1 MEPIGGRP
9 RPRDMTIMGALR
21 PAVAVA
27 VLLGLAACGERGG
40 TGAPA
45 PATTVVP
52 AAAEGLVLRVEYT
65 GGFIS
70 PSVLVSRLPIVS
82 VYADGRVISEGPVAA
97 IHPGPALPNVLE
109 GQIDQGAVQDLV
121 NRAMA
126 AGVAETADLGSP
138 PVADAPSTRFTVVTA
153 SDTYVRE
160 VYALWETPA
169 GEGTAGGVSAEQ
181 EAARAK
187 LSELLTALTD
197 AAAGESQ
204 AYEADAVAAIASP
217 WLDPEDG
224 LEQPQVAWPGPALPG
239 EPTGG
244 PPDVGCVTATGD
256 QAQALLAAAGSA
268 NSATPWV
275 TADDTRWSVIFR
287 PLLPDESGCA
297 DLSGN

>member
-1 MEPIGGRP
+1 
-9 RPRDMTIMGALR
+9 
-21 PAVAVA
+21 
-27 VLLGLAACGERGG
+27 
-40 TGAPA
+40 
-45 PATTVVP
+45 VP

-70 PSVLVSRLPIVS
+70 PQVLVGRLPIVS

-97 IHPGPALPNVLE
+97 IHPGPALPNLLVE
-109 GQIDQGAVQDLV
+109 EIDQGAVQDLV
-121 NRAMA
+121 DRAMA
-126 AGVAETADLGSP
+126 AGVAETSDLGSP

-169 GEGTAGGVSAEQ
+169 GEGTASGVTAEQ

-187 LSELLTALTD
+187 LSGLLTALTD
-197 AAAGESQ
+197 AAAGQSQ
-204 AYEADAVAAIASP
+204 AYEPDAVAAIASP

-224 LEQPQVAWPGPALPG
+224 LEQPDVAWPGPALPG
-239 EPTGG
+239 EPSGG
-244 PPDVGCVTATGD
+244 PADVGCVTATGD
-256 QAQALLAAAGSA
+256 QAQTLLAAADAA

-275 TADDTRWSVIFR
+275 TADGTRWSVILR

-297 DLSGN
+297 DLTD